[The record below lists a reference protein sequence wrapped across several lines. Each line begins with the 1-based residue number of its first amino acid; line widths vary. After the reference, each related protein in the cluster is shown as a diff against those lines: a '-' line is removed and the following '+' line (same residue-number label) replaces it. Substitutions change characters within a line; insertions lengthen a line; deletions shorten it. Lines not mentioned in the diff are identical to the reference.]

1 MYQVRSF
8 NSASKGTVDCFIRCL
23 RLPSLG
29 LVAVLALVLV
39 RHLRPKTAI
48 ETGMISNGL
57 SRPCFVIVLAQQD
70 GRAIKACLALRLL
83 VSLTS
88 APWWG
93 VRLHWELRRLCDAP

>member
-8 NSASKGTVDCFIRCL
+8 DCFILCL

-29 LVAVLALVLV
+29 LVAVLAL
-39 RHLRPKTAI
+39 
-48 ETGMISNGL
+48 NGL
-57 SRPCFVIVLAQQD
+57 SRPCFLIVLAQQD
-70 GRAIKACLALRLL
+70 GL

-93 VRLHWELRRLCDAP
+93 VRLQLGIAEIVRCPMSRVT

>member
-8 NSASKGTVDCFIRCL
+8 DCFILRL

-29 LVAVLALVLV
+29 LVAVLAL
-39 RHLRPKTAI
+39 
-48 ETGMISNGL
+48 NGL
-57 SRPCFVIVLAQQD
+57 SRPCFLIVLAQQD

-93 VRLHWELRRLCDAP
+93 VRLHWALRRLCDAP